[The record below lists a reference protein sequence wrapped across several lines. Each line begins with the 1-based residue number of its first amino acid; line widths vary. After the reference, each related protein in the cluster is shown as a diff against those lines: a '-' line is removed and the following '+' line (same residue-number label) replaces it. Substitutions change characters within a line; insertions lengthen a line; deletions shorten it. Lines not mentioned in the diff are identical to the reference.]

1 MDNKYDEFCSCC
13 EHSDKGDFCAFCIY
27 DFKVPTNWFPSD
39 DYTSHV
45 FPQKVIEQA
54 KLIRSLSDKY
64 NDSGLTSLYFPSAEK
79 EKKEKEMDNKYYYEF
94 QKAIDKYCDNDVIAT
109 EAVIKEMDKE
119 KQVNGIK
126 DSGDRT
132 EFATGAVRDIHAGKG
147 RFDLLPWHAI
157 WDVAKHCENGAFKY
171 GERNVNK
178 GIPQHSLID
187 SAYRHM
193 TEYLLGFKDEEHL
206 RAACWNLLWAL
217 EQCTTHPEL
226 LDIPWKDE

>member
-1 MDNKYDEFCSCC
+1 MNYRISNNDEL
-13 EHSDKGDFCAFCIY
+13 A
-27 DFKVPTNWFPSD
+27 P
-39 DYTSHV
+39 
-45 FPQKVIEQA
+45 
-54 KLIRSLSDKY
+54 
-64 NDSGLTSLYFPSAEK
+64 LYFPSAEK

-226 LDIPWKDE
+226 LDIPWKDEEVVVVAKYEDGSEWIKKSPKPSYCDRCEFDGFIAVECNSCVDGNNYCKEEK

>member
-1 MDNKYDEFCSCC
+1 MIERCI
-13 EHSDKGDFCAFCIY
+13 FCATC
-27 DFKVPTNWFPSD
+27 
-39 DYTSHV
+39 
-45 FPQKVIEQA
+45 
-54 KLIRSLSDKY
+54 R
-64 NDSGLTSLYFPSAEK
+64 K
-79 EKKEKEMDNKYYYEF
+79 EKFFGMCATCDECKWDYISEAWPLNWEPSIGNKNEIAIHIHDLMRKMPSETEDSSDAGMHKVTYDGVDYFEKNVD
-94 QKAIDKYCDNDVIAT
+94 KAAKII
-109 EAVIKEMDKE
+109 
-119 KQVNGIK
+119 NGIK

-132 EFATGAVRDIHAGKG
+132 EFSTGAVRDIHAGKG